1 MPDIPVAVTSRFM
14 REVNTTAVLAHLR
27 EVERASV
34 SGLAAATGLSRQ
46 AVARVLDELHS
57 IGLVETLPPERTGG
71 RSGRP
76 AQSVRFRA
84 EAGYVV
90 GALIDPQE
98 LHLAV
103 ADLRGSIVTD
113 TRIPLGGLAQDQHVL
128 DLLVAETAALLDR
141 AGLTADE
148 VFSATIGTPGI
159 VDPGAGVI
167 SAVPSMPVLAGDVL
181 VQALGRLLTC
191 PVHLDNDLKL
201 AARGEQWK
209 GSETGVRHLVVVHW
223 GVRVGAG
230 VVIDGALYRGAS
242 NDAGELGF
250 LDVLGGDLTP
260 EPGLGRF
267 ETWTGVRALV
277 RLVADEL
284 DDRGDQ
290 AGADLLRRMGETA
303 FETVLDGVA
312 RSSAAHLA
320 ALHRLTRR
328 FAHGLVA
335 IRTLLDPE
343 VVVISGPLARVG
355 PPVLDL
361 LQEALD
367 EQALAAPRLELSVL
381 GRDAV
386 VRGAVRYGLD
396 QVESHGYL
404 TTERR
409 DLTGSGLHPR
419 PLTLP

>member
-46 AVARVLDELHS
+46 AVARVLDELDS
-57 IGLVETLPPERTGG
+57 IGLVQTLPPERTGG

-103 ADLRGSIVTD
+103 ADLRGGIVTD
-113 TRIPLGGLAQDQHVL
+113 TRLPLGGRAQDQHVL

-141 AGLTADE
+141 AGLAADQ

-167 SAVPSMPVLAGDVL
+167 STVPSMPVLTGDVL
-181 VQALGRLLTC
+181 VKALGGLLTC

-223 GVRVGAG
+223 GVRVGAA

-250 LDVLGGDLTP
+250 LDVLGGDVTP

-267 ETWTGVRALV
+267 ETWSGVRALV
-277 RLVADEL
+277 RLVAEEVDA
-284 DDRGDQ
+284 RGDRP
-290 AGADLLRRMGETA
+290 GADLLRGMGETA
-303 FETVLDGVA
+303 FETVLDGITA
-312 RSSAAHLA
+312 GSEAHLA
-320 ALHRLTRR
+320 ALRRLTRR
-328 FAHGLVA
+328 FAHGLLT
-335 IRTLLDPE
+335 IRALLDPE
-343 VVVISGPLARVG
+343 VVVLSGPLARVG
-355 PPVLDL
+355 PPL
-361 LQEALD
+361 LELLHEALSD
-367 EQALAAPRLELSVL
+367 RALAPPRLELSVL

-386 VRGAVRYGLD
+386 VHGALRRGLD
-396 QVESHGYL
+396 QVESSGYIAR
-404 TTERR
+404 ERR
-409 DLTGSGLHPR
+409 SR
-419 PLTLP
+419 PGIG